1 MSNYNLTDNVNDSFT
16 FEVNGVSYSMRYP
29 LVEQIEEMQDRVTAS
44 EDTRR
49 EIETLRSQGKDTT
62 ELDKKYKQQN
72 DDLNDWMYTFI
83 SPVKEGSPDIKET
96 MKKMNVKVL
105 QNFQTMF
112 KTEFGIQ

>member
-16 FEVNGVSYSMRYP
+16 FEVNGVAYSMRYP
-29 LVEQIEEMQDRVTAS
+29 LVEQIEEMQDMVTAT
-44 EDTRR
+44 EDVQR
-49 EIETLRSQGKDTT
+49 EIDRLKRENQETQGLEEKLR
-62 ELDKKYKQQN
+62 KQN
-72 DDLNDWMYTFI
+72 EDLNDWMYTFI
-83 SPVKEGSPDIKET
+83 DPVKEDSPAIKET

>member
-16 FEVNGVSYSMRYP
+16 FQVSGVEYSMRYP
-29 LVEQIEEMQDRVTAS
+29 LVEQIEEMQDMVTAAEES
-44 EDTRR
+44 QKEINRLKRENQETQGLEDK
-49 EIETLRSQGKDTT
+49 L
-62 ELDKKYKQQN
+62 KKQN
-72 DDLNDWMYTFI
+72 EDLTDWMYTFI
-83 SPVKEGSPDIKET
+83 SPINEGSPDIKET